1 MDKSQK
7 YDVKYRSQAQNATGN
22 RRIPL
27 IGQSGQRERTGTE
40 ISPGEAHAGGV
51 GRERADDRHTRGFR
65 GDGNV
70 LYQDCGGDHRP
81 PRESVRHWSFLTL
94 QPHEPQ
100 PARLLCAW
108 DSPGKNTGVGYHA
121 LPQGVFPTQGWNPGL
136 LQCTWTLLSSEPPGK
151 PTRYHLPV
159 KTLIIAKGQFYCL

>member
-40 ISPGEAHAGGV
+40 ISPGEARAGGV

-81 PRESVRHWSFLTL
+81 PRESVRHWSFLTTT
-94 QPHEPQ
+94 
-100 PARLLCAW
+100 
-108 DSPGKNTGVGYHA
+108 S
-121 LPQGVFPTQGWNPGL
+121 
-136 LQCTWTLLSSEPPGK
+136 
-151 PTRYHLPV
+151 
-159 KTLIIAKGQFYCL
+159 